1 MTGQTGNYILKLSL
15 TFLLVFPAFAALS
28 QIDMKSSL
36 PELTAK
42 YATAKHDSTSV
53 KLSLAISNFYRNNK
67 GCSPVN
73 VDSSLHY
80 GFIAESMSRALHY
93 KKGLDDAGVAIASGL
108 ILQKKFTDVQHMVD
122 NATGSLY
129 CRLQILLGR
138 YFLEKPGEEKYDLD
152 KADSCFAI
160 VQYYTAKHQMPNL
173 SLANDVYRYN
183 LMLERGLDSNLCNK
197 EFNKIVALCQTY
209 KNRRVEARIWFIKS
223 ANAPSQKQAIINYNT
238 TALIARSAGDTAL
251 AIRCLKETADLNLW
265 MGNLDTSEMQL
276 KRVLNMYS
284 DLGYKNLQYVYDL
297 LTTVLTAKGDFET
310 AMRYGLAAVSYSEKN
325 GTEAGLVFMQ
335 LRLAELCKDLGQR
348 KQSIQWYQKCLET
361 SVRVD
366 NIFRYSVFRELAS
379 ELIAE
384 GKARLVLKRLAAA
397 IQKYPPDNTGVY
409 FIPMLKGDCYAA
421 LGKPA
426 IAERFYL
433 QVIDAFEKRK
443 LKDAYYYWAYKN
455 VGSFYIQQKGYDK
468 AAFYLEGLLGAKKGL
483 IPVANLAEIYQ
494 FKFKT
499 DSAKGSYLSAIKYF
513 EASKSITDSIFN
525 KVKLRQTEKLQ
536 LQFETAQRD
545 RENLVLRNK
554 NTLQKSE
561 LEKEGLN
568 KKLITMA
575 LLGSVLIIG
584 LMVYLYRAKQRS
596 NTMLKFRQDEINKQ
610 NLQLNQLLHEK
621 EWLMKEVH
629 HRVKNNL
636 QIISSLLN
644 TQSSYLDN
652 EQALTAIRDSQNRMQ
667 AISIVHQKLY
677 QSDDLASINLH
688 IYIEE
693 LAQSIQDSFQDKQNV
708 KFTFNVAE
716 IRLTTADTVPLGLIL
731 NEAITNSV
739 KYAFAEGQQGIITIS
754 MFETMEGQYQL
765 SVRDNGKGLPD
776 DFNVAS
782 CSSLGINLMIGLT
795 EQLNGKF
802 SIRSN
807 GGTLITIVF
816 HPSSE

>member
-1 MTGQTGNYILKLSL
+1 MTGQTGGYILKLSL
-15 TFLLVFPAFAALS
+15 TFLLVLPAIAALS
-28 QIDMKSSL
+28 QVDMKHSL

-42 YATAKHDSTSV
+42 YAGSKHDSASV
-53 KLSLAISNFYRNNK
+53 KLALTISNFYRNNR
-67 GCSPVN
+67 GCSPAN

-80 GFIAESMSRALHY
+80 GLIAESVSRALRY

-108 ILQKKFTDVQHMVD
+108 ILQKKFADVQHMVD
-122 NATGSLY
+122 NAAGSLY

-138 YFLEKPGEEKYDLD
+138 YFLEKPGEEKSDLD
-152 KADSCFAI
+152 KADSRFAI
-160 VQYYTAKHQMPNL
+160 VQYYTSKHQMPNL

-197 EFNKIVALCQTY
+197 EFNKITTLCQTY
-209 KNRRVEARIWFIKS
+209 KNGRAEARIWFIKS
-223 ANAPSQKQAIINYNT
+223 ANAPSQKQAIIDYNKT
-238 TALIARSAGDTAL
+238 SLIARAAGDTAL
-251 AIRCLKETADLNLW
+251 SIRCLKEIADVNLW
-265 MGNLDTSEMQL
+265 MGNLDTSEIQL
-276 KRVLNMYS
+276 KRVLKMYS
-284 DLGYKNLQYVYDL
+284 DLGYKNIQYVYDL
-297 LTTVLTAKGDFET
+297 LAVVSTAKGDFET

-335 LRLAELCKDLGQR
+335 LRLAQLCRDLGQK

-361 SVRVD
+361 SIRVD

-379 ELIAE
+379 ALIAE
-384 GKARLVLKRLAAA
+384 GKAKLVLRQLATAL
-397 IQKYPPDNTGVY
+397 QKYPPDYTGVY
-409 FIPMLKGDCYAA
+409 FIPMLRGDCYAA
-421 LGKPA
+421 LNQPI

-443 LKDAYYYWAYKN
+443 LKDAYYYWAYRI
-455 VGSFYIQQKGYDK
+455 VASFYIQQKAYDK
-468 AAFYLEGLLGAKKGL
+468 AALYLERVLGADKGL
-483 IPVANLAEIYQ
+483 ITVTDLATVYQ
-494 FKFKT
+494 LKFKA
-499 DSAKGSYLSAIKYF
+499 DSAKGDYLSAIKHF

-525 KVKLRQTEKLQ
+525 KAKLRQTEQLQ
-536 LQFETAQRD
+536 LQFETARRD

-554 NTLQKSE
+554 NTVQKSE

-568 KKLITMA
+568 KKMITMA
-575 LLGSVLIIG
+575 LLGSVLVIG
-584 LMVYLYRAKQRS
+584 LMVYLYQAKQRS

-610 NLQLNQLLHEK
+610 NLQLNQLLLEK
-621 EWLMKEVH
+621 EWLMKEIH

-652 EQALTAIRDSQNRMQ
+652 EDALTAIRDSQNRMQ

-677 QSDDLASINLH
+677 QSDDLASINLQ

-693 LAQSIQDSFQDKQNV
+693 LARSIQDSFQDTRNV
-708 KFTFNVAE
+708 KFNFNVAE

-754 MFETMEGQYQL
+754 MFETMEGRYQL
-765 SVRDNGKGLPD
+765 SVSDNGKGLPD
-776 DFNVAS
+776 DFDVAS

-795 EQLNGKF
+795 EQLSGKF
-802 SIRSN
+802 SIGSN
-807 GGTLITIVF
+807 GGTLITILF